1 MKPLMLIGALLTAL
15 GIMAL
20 VVGGSIE
27 YTTREKLPRDSKT
40 QVAANVEKVI
50 SIPPL
55 VSGLVLAG
63 GIVLMIV
70 AARE

>member
-1 MKPLMLIGALLTAL
+1 MLIGALLTAL
-15 GIMAL
+15 GIVAL
-20 VVGGSIE
+20 VMGGGIQ
-27 YTTREKLPRDSKT
+27 YTSSEKLPRDSKT
-40 QVAANVEKVI
+40 QVTAHMEKVI

-55 VSGLVLAG
+55 VGGLVLAG